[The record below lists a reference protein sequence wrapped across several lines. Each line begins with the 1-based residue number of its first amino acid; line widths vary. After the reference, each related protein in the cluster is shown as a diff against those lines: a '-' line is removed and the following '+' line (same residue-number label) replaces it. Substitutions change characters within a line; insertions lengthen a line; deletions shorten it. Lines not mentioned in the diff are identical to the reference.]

1 MYSVI
6 RIALDFK
13 RKGLKIQFFFQGTN
27 NLLNL
32 RVKTLDTAF
41 SKSAD
46 CLDLAA
52 LGIT

>member
-1 MYSVI
+1 MYFVI

-41 SKSAD
+41 QN
-46 CLDLAA
+46 LQTVLIW
-52 LGIT
+52 LL